1 MEKPIRKF
9 DNIKVPKQKFH
20 QDERPISIKNMDINK
35 IVVSNK
41 NILKKE
47 FVSEP
52 VYNEKYLKTKV
63 KSYNENTNTNFHDN
77 KIPKE
82 GSEFICLSVILIDS
96 VFKTG
101 KNYYAQVFL
110 EEYKRV
116 VKKRFLSTLLMIWE
130 FLLIPIKKTLI
141 NTILMKKI
149 PKRKFLK
156 KFR

>member
-1 MEKPIRKF
+1 MKL
-9 DNIKVPKQKFH
+9 
-20 QDERPISIKNMDINK
+20 SIYL
-35 IVVSNK
+35 
-41 NILKKE
+41 LKKE

>member
-1 MEKPIRKF
+1 MEK
-9 DNIKVPKQKFH
+9 V
-20 QDERPISIKNMDINK
+20 
-35 IVVSNK
+35 K

-110 EEYKRV
+110 EEYNCV

-130 FLLIPIKKTLI
+130 FLLIPTKKTLI

>member
-1 MEKPIRKF
+1 MEK
-9 DNIKVPKQKFH
+9 V
-20 QDERPISIKNMDINK
+20 
-35 IVVSNK
+35 K

-110 EEYKRV
+110 EEYNCV

>member
-1 MEKPIRKF
+1 MEK
-9 DNIKVPKQKFH
+9 V
-20 QDERPISIKNMDINK
+20 
-35 IVVSNK
+35 K

-63 KSYNENTNTNFHDN
+63 KSYNEKINTNFHDN

-82 GSEFICLSVILIDS
+82 GSEFTCLSVILIDS

-110 EEYKRV
+110 EEYNCV

-130 FLLIPIKKTLI
+130 FLLIPTKKTLI

>member
-1 MEKPIRKF
+1 MKL
-9 DNIKVPKQKFH
+9 
-20 QDERPISIKNMDINK
+20 SIYL
-35 IVVSNK
+35 
-41 NILKKE
+41 LKKE

-110 EEYKRV
+110 EEYNCV

-130 FLLIPIKKTLI
+130 FLLIPTKKTLI